1 MAIEDIKTSDD
12 AAQEGAGTN
21 DVISLNDYKDLTITD
36 DNRSVLTEAG
46 IAGFDKSG
54 NAVNDKGEVI
64 LATGAYQ
71 KEDFEKLSKDDFTTK
86 YFEAAEGGTG
96 DGTGTGDQP
105 NGVKPEELV
114 EGVELIIAE
123 KEYKI
128 DADGNAVHAD
138 GTKIEKDKLLEM
150 LKENVQQPTLS
161 DDVIAD
167 IAKVDGY
174 DLQDENGNPLTFDAT
189 PEGIAKRTQYI
200 VENEVAKRTE
210 NVVQDFLSKTPE
222 LNSAFQ
228 YLRTHG
234 SLEGFANHVDY
245 ATVTLDKD
253 DKQQLRELV
262 ISDMVGVGKSR
273 QEAEDYAK
281 FVEANNK
288 LFDTA
293 DLVLKKKQE
302 AQIKEQ
308 ADADAREA
316 KQREDAE
323 RYFQE
328 VQDKAKAVVTDGK
341 ILDYQLPLNL
351 RIKGDDGTIKTVP
364 RAEFEKYL
372 FEPVTPEGYTMAQV
386 KRMEYNKSI
395 DNLIFDDLLM
405 FLGMDTNQLTLAKK
419 EDGRIQTII
428 KRKQD
433 NQNAQTIRLKPK
445 TSPIDDIK

>member
-1 MAIEDIKTSDD
+1 
-12 AAQEGAGTN
+12 
-21 DVISLNDYKDLTITD
+21 
-36 DNRSVLTEAG
+36 
-46 IAGFDKSG
+46 
-54 NAVNDKGEVI
+54 
-64 LATGAYQ
+64 
-71 KEDFEKLSKDDFTTK
+71 
-86 YFEAAEGGTG
+86 
-96 DGTGTGDQP
+96 
-105 NGVKPEELV
+105 
-114 EGVELIIAE
+114 
-123 KEYKI
+123 
-128 DADGNAVHAD
+128 
-138 GTKIEKDKLLEM
+138 
-150 LKENVQQPTLS
+150 
-161 DDVIAD
+161 
-167 IAKVDGY
+167 
-174 DLQDENGNPLTFDAT
+174 
-189 PEGIAKRTQYI
+189 
-200 VENEVAKRTE
+200 
-210 NVVQDFLSKTPE
+210 
-222 LNSAFQ
+222 
-228 YLRTHG
+228 
-234 SLEGFANHVDY
+234 
-245 ATVTLDKD
+245 
-253 DKQQLRELV
+253 
-262 ISDMVGVGKSR
+262 MVGVGKSR

-281 FVEANNK
+281 FVEANSK